1 MECCVRAIQHN
12 MPMAGLAVRIK
23 NLPHYTH
30 IMRTMG
36 WKAFETLQKKLS
48 HTWREEESRKKKKKK
63 RKKVQ

>member
-36 WKAFETLQKKLS
+36 WKAFETLQKKTLS
-48 HTWREEESRKKKKKK
+48 HVARGREQKKRKK